1 MTIVEVYDVT
11 DSLRTSRSCLERLR
25 TSAAKEMPTASGGS
39 HEHCSIRAC
48 GVWLKAAQEVQLLTT
63 RSMALSMS
71 KAKRYRL
78 VTILSW

>member
-1 MTIVEVYDVT
+1 MVEVYDVT
-11 DSLRTSRSCLERLR
+11 DSLSTSISCRERFR
-25 TSAAKEMPTASGGS
+25 TSAVKEMPTASGGS
-39 HEHCSIRAC
+39 HEDCSVRAS

-78 VTILSW
+78 VAILSW

>member
-1 MTIVEVYDVT
+1 MVEVYDVM
-11 DSLRTSRSCLERLR
+11 DSLSTSISCWEHLR
-25 TSAAKEMPTASGGS
+25 KSATKEMPMASGGS
-39 HEHCSIRAC
+39 HEDCSMCAC
-48 GVWLKAAQEVQLLTT
+48 GVRLKAAQEVQLLTT